1 MTPPLVAVHALSKRF
16 RARDPAAVDAVSFTV
31 PRGETLA
38 LVGESGSGKTTLAR
52 ALLRLIEP
60 TGGRVTFDG
69 LEVRSLAPVALRR
82 LRRRMQMIFQDPAA
96 ALNPRLRIG
105 DAIREPITVHG
116 LARGAAAEERVN
128 TLLEEVGLDRRLGGS
143 LPSELSGGQCQR
155 VVIARAL
162 SVEPE
167 FLALDEPLSSLD
179 ASVAAQVLNLLADLQ
194 QRHGLTYLFISHELA
209 TVRLVAHRVA
219 VMYCGRIVELGPTAA
234 TYQQPLHPYTMA
246 LLSAVPVPDPAR
258 QRQRIVLPDEP
269 PTARRPPGCA
279 FHPRCPHPRK
289 SERCRTERPELRELT
304 AGRGA
309 ACHYAED
316 PMPLTLAQ

>member
-52 ALLRLIEP
+52 AMLRLIEP
-60 TGGRVTFDG
+60 TAGRVTFDG

-82 LRRRMQMIFQDPAA
+82 LRRRMQMIFQDPFA

-105 DAIREPITVHG
+105 GAVREPIEVHG
-116 LARGAAAEERVN
+116 LARGAAAEERAN
-128 TLLEEVGLDRRLGGS
+128 ALLEEVGLDRRLGGS
-143 LPSELSGGQCQR
+143 LPSELSGGQRQR
-155 VVIARAL
+155 AVIARAL

-234 TYQQPLHPYTMA
+234 TYQQPLHPYTAA

-269 PTARRPPGCA
+269 PGGRRPAGCA